1 MPFGTKIAETQL
13 IFNRF
18 CWNLFY
24 EFPWRYTRHRNH
36 RIFEKYDIIIIIY

>member
-18 CWNLFY
+18 CWNLVC

-36 RIFEKYDIIIIIY
+36 KIFEKYDIIIIIY